1 MGYVPHLHVPMR
13 SVYCWSTVHTIGYL
27 LVFQSFMGHDSTIL
41 LKEKLYL
48 SDVLLLGVG
57 VMVVVV
63 TGVCVGKGSLSGA
76 HLQHPQA
83 STYS

>member
-1 MGYVPHLHVPMR
+1 MGYVSHLHVPMR